1 MRGAAMKAVWIALV
15 NLRRMFRRRANI
27 FFVFVFPMLLILVLG
42 ATFGS
47 AATPRLGVVVARGGQ
62 LSDALAGQLAH
73 TAGVRVVRVGSV
85 ADLMTMVERGD
96 LAAGVEI
103 PAGYDAVIRGG
114 GTAVL
119 RYIAR
124 PGTSAQQ
131 VGETVRSAVARQAE
145 LLGAARFAVAR
156 HASASFSAALGKARA
171 VSAAVPRVSVT
182 ERTAGT
188 ARFGRSLGQFDEGAW
203 TELLLF
209 MFLTAMTGAVAF
221 IEIRRLGVP
230 RRMLATPTPP
240 GTVVAGETLG
250 RLLVG
255 LIQALVIIV
264 GSALLF
270 GVHWG
275 EPLGVAA
282 VVLLFGLVAAGFGI
296 FVGTLFRNEQQA
308 MGLSLLLG
316 LGLAALGGCM
326 VPLEVFSP
334 TLKKVA
340 HITPHAWANDAFAKL
355 IGHGASIGAI
365 LPQLEVLA
373 AYAAVLLIL
382 ATWRLRRILVTS
394 L

>member
-1 MRGAAMKAVWIALV
+1 MKAVWIALA
-15 NLRRMFRRRANI
+15 NLRRMFRQRANI

-47 AATPRLGVVVARGGQ
+47 SATPRLGVVVGRAGPLSGALVRQ
-62 LSDALAGQLAH
+62 LSK
-73 TAGVRVVRVGSV
+73 TASLRIVRVRTVQ
-85 ADLMTMVERGD
+85 DLMTMVERGNLD
-96 LAAGVEI
+96 AGVEI
-103 PAGYDAVIRGG
+103 PVSYDSAIANGR
-114 GTAVL
+114 TAVL
-119 RYIAR
+119 SYVAR
-124 PGTSAQQ
+124 PGLSAQQ
-131 VGETVRSAVARQAE
+131 IGETVRGAAARQAE
-145 LLGAARFAVAR
+145 LLGAARFAVAHR
-156 HASASFSAALGKARA
+156 SAVSFSAAIAEARGVERA
-171 VSAAVPRVSVT
+171 VPQISVS

-221 IEIRRLGVP
+221 IEVRRLGLP

-240 GTVVAGETLG
+240 GTLVAGETLG
-250 RLLVG
+250 RLLIG

-264 GSALLF
+264 GSAVLF
-270 GVHWG
+270 GVNWG
-275 EPLGVAA
+275 QPIGVAA

-296 FVGTLFRNEQQA
+296 FVGTLFRTEQQA

-334 TLKKVA
+334 TMKKVA

-355 IGHGASIGAI
+355 IGHGATLGAI

-373 AYAAVLLIL
+373 GYAAVLLIL
-382 ATWRLRRILVTS
+382 ATWRLRRVLVAS
-394 L
+394 A